1 MLCTEP
7 LFRRYFSILSNT
19 KAGTLL
25 IMIAGAAA
33 LNRSVYILLRNDVR
47 FSSLGSHRLGIGD
60 GWNRL
65 LRADQY
71 HRRETCQVSQL
82 DDAPSRVHRGI
93 NSSEDPVQLSMSLPA
108 ELMPNSPAEIS
119 TSRSLAKRYFSSET
133 DETIR

>member
-7 LFRRYFSILSNT
+7 LFRRYFSILGNT

-60 GWNRL
+60 GRNRL
-65 LRADQY
+65 LRAVQY
-71 HRRETCQVSQL
+71 HRRETCQVSQFGLSVNL
-82 DDAPSRVHRGI
+82 DDAPVEFTVALTRRK
-93 NSSEDPVQLSMSLPA
+93 SSSIIDESACRTHA
-108 ELMPNSPAEIS
+108 EFAGGN
-119 TSRSLAKRYFSSET
+119 
-133 DETIR
+133 